1 ALPRFSHLIIDEAH
15 HLEDVTTDAQTH
27 MVDWRV
33 LDAQLARL
41 ALDGALFGQV
51 ATLAL
56 RHRDGPVQELL
67 AQTAG
72 SARRAQR
79 ALRHFAEQLHNF
91 AVNHTDLRTDAGYAQ
106 RLALDGRMRSQPMWS
121 QLEIEWEQSDAAL
134 GSTVRR
140 LTELTAH
147 LAATGWR
154 EEALEGALLAE
165 LEGLAESLG
174 ELHGHTCAIINGPA
188 RGEQVRQVA
197 WLEYTPN
204 AGQESQTLLAAAP
217 LYVGDVIGG
226 TLVQRL
232 RTCVLTGATL
242 RSGADF
248 RYIRERLG
256 LWDARADALPSP
268 FDYRTST
275 LIYMPDDLP
284 QPNHPSY
291 QRAVDAAIIAAATAA
306 GGRTMVLFTSY
317 AHLRA
322 TAEGIRAPLDRQ
334 GITVLQHG
342 SSSRRRLLRE
352 YRATERAV
360 LLGTRSFWEG
370 IDLPG

>member
-1 ALPRFSHLIIDEAH
+1 
-15 HLEDVTTDAQTH
+15 
-27 MVDWRV
+27 
-33 LDAQLARL
+33 
-41 ALDGALFGQV
+41 
-51 ATLAL
+51 
-56 RHRDGPVQELL
+56 
-67 AQTAG
+67 
-72 SARRAQR
+72 
-79 ALRHFAEQLHNF
+79 
-91 AVNHTDLRTDAGYAQ
+91 
-106 RLALDGRMRSQPMWS
+106 MRSQPMWS

-134 GSTVRR
+134 GATVRR

-154 EEALEGALLAE
+154 GGAGRCAPGGIGRTGRVAGRVARPHLRHHQRPGPGRASAPGRLAGVHAQRRAGEPDAAGRRAAL
-165 LEGLAESLG
+165 
-174 ELHGHTCAIINGPA
+174 
-188 RGEQVRQVA
+188 RGRRHR
-197 WLEYTPN
+197 
-204 AGQESQTLLAAAP
+204 
-217 LYVGDVIGG
+217 G

-256 LWDARADALPSP
+256 LWDAHADALPSP

-322 TAEGIRAPLDRQ
+322 TPKASAPLDRQ

-352 YRATERAV
+352 YRATEQAV

-370 IDLPG
+370 IDLPGEQLSVLVIVKLPFAVPSDPLVAARSAEFENSFMEYTLPDAILRFRQGFGRLIRRASDRGVVLLLDSRIWQKRYGQAFLEALPACTVRRASMANLGEEVDLWLNKE